1 MSRTQRESRGH
12 SPFALRLGFLIL
24 FTAIEP
30 IYNTDQFVQIRQV
43 RQPINTSCAIQ
54 RGQAT
59 PMIRL
64 EKVRKTYDGIKNIV
78 DDLDF
83 EIRSGELVVLVGESG
98 CGKTTTMKMINRLIE
113 PDGGDIYIDGR
124 SIKSF
129 NKNELRRNIGY
140 VIQDIGLFPH
150 LTVRKNVSV
159 VPLLCKKDKALVD
172 RSVEELL
179 RLVNL
184 PPEEYADRYP
194 GELSGGQQQRVGFA
208 RALANNPD
216 IILMDEPFSALD
228 PITREQLQ
236 NELLSLQEELH
247 KTIVFVTHDIDEAIK
262 LGDRIAVMS
271 EGRIIQFDTPEEILK
286 NPVNSFVESFVGKD
300 RLWKK
305 PEFLK
310 AEDVMNT
317 KVVTIGQNR
326 SVAHAIELMKMHNTD
341 VLVVVDKPTE
351 SSGRI
356 LGIVGTNR
364 FKGVGDNTIKMKDIM
379 KADFP
384 RISRE
389 MCLVDVL
396 KIRKSSDTLYSPV
409 MDENDRVVGIIT
421 NASIISV
428 LTKYIPDRED
438 Y

>member
-1 MSRTQRESRGH
+1 
-12 SPFALRLGFLIL
+12 
-24 FTAIEP
+24 
-30 IYNTDQFVQIRQV
+30 
-43 RQPINTSCAIQ
+43 
-54 RGQAT
+54 
-59 PMIRL
+59 MIRL
-64 EKVRKTYDGIKNIV
+64 EKVRKTYDGQKNIV

-83 EIRSGELVVLVGESG
+83 EIRKGELVVLVGESG

-113 PDGGDIYIDGR
+113 PDGGDIFINGK

-150 LTVRKNVSV
+150 LTVRKNVSI
-159 VPLLCKKDKALVD
+159 VPLLCKKDKAEVD
-172 RSVEELL
+172 RSVEDLL

-208 RALANNPD
+208 RALANDPD

-271 EGRIIQFDTPEEILK
+271 EGRIIQFDAPEEILK

-351 SSGRI
+351 SSGKI
-356 LGIVGTNR
+356 LGVVGTNR

-379 KADFP
+379 KSDFP
-384 RISRE
+384 RISKD

-409 MDENDRVVGIIT
+409 MDENGRVAGIIT

>member
-1 MSRTQRESRGH
+1 
-12 SPFALRLGFLIL
+12 
-24 FTAIEP
+24 
-30 IYNTDQFVQIRQV
+30 
-43 RQPINTSCAIQ
+43 
-54 RGQAT
+54 
-59 PMIRL
+59 MIRL
-64 EKVRKTYDGIKNIV
+64 QRVRKTYDGQKNIV

-83 EIRSGELVVLVGESG
+83 EIRKGELVVLVGESG

-113 PDGGDIYIDGR
+113 PDSGDIYIDGKN
-124 SIKSF
+124 IKSF

-159 VPLLCKKDKALVD
+159 VPLLCKKDKAEVD
-172 RSVEELL
+172 RSVEDLL

-184 PPEEYADRYP
+184 PPEEFAERYP

-286 NPVNSFVESFVGKD
+286 YPVNPFVESFVGKD

-341 VLVVVDKPTE
+341 VLVVVDRPTE
-351 SSGRI
+351 SSGKI

-379 KADFP
+379 KSDFP
-384 RISRE
+384 RISKD

-396 KIRKSSDTLYSPV
+396 KIRKQSDTLYSPV

>member
-1 MSRTQRESRGH
+1 
-12 SPFALRLGFLIL
+12 
-24 FTAIEP
+24 
-30 IYNTDQFVQIRQV
+30 
-43 RQPINTSCAIQ
+43 
-54 RGQAT
+54 
-59 PMIRL
+59 MIRL
-64 EKVRKTYDGIKNIV
+64 ERVRKTYDGQKNIV

-83 EIRSGELVVLVGESG
+83 EIRTGELVVLVGESG
-98 CGKTTTMKMINRLIE
+98 CGKTTTMKMVNRLIE
-113 PDGGDIYIDGR
+113 PDGGEIYIDGQN
-124 SIKSF
+124 IKSF

-150 LTVRKNVSV
+150 LSVRKNVSI
-159 VPLLCKKDKALVD
+159 VPLLCKKDKAEVD
-172 RSVEELL
+172 RAVEDLL

-286 NPVNSFVESFVGKD
+286 NPVNPFVESFVGKD

-310 AEDVMNT
+310 AEDVMNN

-351 SSGRI
+351 SSGKI

-379 KADFP
+379 KSDFP
-384 RISRE
+384 RISRG

-396 KIRKSSDTLYSPV
+396 KIRKQSDTLYSPV
-409 MDENDRVVGIIT
+409 TDENDRVVGIIT

>member
-1 MSRTQRESRGH
+1 
-12 SPFALRLGFLIL
+12 
-24 FTAIEP
+24 
-30 IYNTDQFVQIRQV
+30 
-43 RQPINTSCAIQ
+43 
-54 RGQAT
+54 
-59 PMIRL
+59 MIRL
-64 EKVRKTYDGIKNIV
+64 EKVRKTYDGQKNIV

-83 EIRSGELVVLVGESG
+83 EIRKGELVVLVGESG

-113 PDGGDIYIDGR
+113 PDGGDIYIDGQN
-124 SIKSF
+124 IKSF

-159 VPLLCKKDKALVD
+159 VPLLCKKNKAEVD
-172 RSVEELL
+172 RYVEELL

-286 NPVNSFVESFVGKD
+286 YPVNSFVESFVGKD

-310 AEDVMNT
+310 AEDVMNS

-351 SSGRI
+351 SSGKI

-379 KADFP
+379 KSDFP
-384 RISRE
+384 RISKD

-396 KIRKSSDTLYSPV
+396 KIRQQSDTLYSPV

>member
-1 MSRTQRESRGH
+1 
-12 SPFALRLGFLIL
+12 
-24 FTAIEP
+24 
-30 IYNTDQFVQIRQV
+30 
-43 RQPINTSCAIQ
+43 
-54 RGQAT
+54 
-59 PMIRL
+59 MIRL
-64 EKVRKTYDGIKNIV
+64 EKVRKTYDGQKNIV

-83 EIRSGELVVLVGESG
+83 EIRKGELVVLVGESG

-113 PDGGDIYIDGR
+113 PDGGDIFIDGEN
-124 SIKSF
+124 IKSF
-129 NKNELRRNIGY
+129 DKNELRRNIGY

-150 LTVRKNVSV
+150 LTVRRNVST
-159 VPLLCKKDKALVD
+159 VPLLCRKEKSA
-172 RSVEELL
+172 VEQHADELL

-184 PPEEYADRYP
+184 PPEEYAGRFP

-208 RALANNPD
+208 RALANDPD
-216 IILMDEPFSALD
+216 IVLMDEPFSALD

-310 AEDVMNT
+310 AEDVMNA

-351 SSGRI
+351 RSGKI

-364 FKGVGDNTIKMKDIM
+364 FKGVGDNSIKMRDIM
-379 KADFP
+379 KSDFP
-384 RISRE
+384 RISRD

-396 KIRKSSDTLYSPV
+396 KVRKRSETLYSPV

>member
-1 MSRTQRESRGH
+1 
-12 SPFALRLGFLIL
+12 
-24 FTAIEP
+24 
-30 IYNTDQFVQIRQV
+30 
-43 RQPINTSCAIQ
+43 
-54 RGQAT
+54 
-59 PMIRL
+59 MIRL
-64 EKVRKTYDGIKNIV
+64 QRVRKTYDGQKNIV

-83 EIRSGELVVLVGESG
+83 EIRKGELVVLVGESG

-113 PDGGDIYIDGR
+113 PDGGDIFIDGQN
-124 SIKSF
+124 IKSF

-150 LTVRKNVSV
+150 LTVKKNVSV
-159 VPLLCKKDKALVD
+159 VPLLCKKDKAEVN
-172 RSVEELL
+172 RAVEDLL

-208 RALANNPD
+208 RALANDPD

-310 AEDVMNT
+310 AEDVMNS

-351 SSGRI
+351 SSGKI

-379 KADFP
+379 KSDFP
-384 RISRE
+384 RISRD

-396 KIRKSSDTLYSPV
+396 KIRKQSDTLYSPV

>member
-1 MSRTQRESRGH
+1 
-12 SPFALRLGFLIL
+12 
-24 FTAIEP
+24 
-30 IYNTDQFVQIRQV
+30 
-43 RQPINTSCAIQ
+43 
-54 RGQAT
+54 
-59 PMIRL
+59 MIRL
-64 EKVRKTYDGIKNIV
+64 EKIRKTYDGQKNIV
-78 DDLDF
+78 DNLDF
-83 EIRSGELVVLVGESG
+83 EIRKGELVVLVGESG
-98 CGKTTTMKMINRLIE
+98 CGKTTTMKMINRLIDPNE
-113 PDGGDIYIDGR
+113 GNIYINEQN
-124 SIKSF
+124 IK
-129 NKNELRRNIGY
+129 NIDKNNLRRNIGY

-150 LTVRKNVSV
+150 LTVQTNVSI
-159 VPLLCKKDKALVD
+159 VPLLCKRDKEEVN
-172 RSVEELL
+172 RHVYELL
-179 RLVNL
+179 QQVNL
-184 PPEEYADRYP
+184 PPEEYAHRYP
-194 GELSGGQQQRVGFA
+194 NELSGGQQQRVGFA
-208 RALANNPD
+208 RALANDPD

-236 NELLSLQEELH
+236 NELLGLQEELH

-271 EGRIIQFDTPEEILK
+271 EGRILQYDTPEEILK
-286 NPVNSFVESFVGKD
+286 NPLNSFVEAFVGKD

-310 AEDVMNT
+310 AEDVMSS

-351 SSGRI
+351 SSGKI
-356 LGIVGTNR
+356 LGVVGANR

-379 KADFP
+379 KSDFP
-384 RISRE
+384 RISRD

-396 KIRKSSDTLYSPV
+396 KIRKDSDTIFSPV
-409 MDENDRVVGIIT
+409 TDEQGKAVGIIT

>member
-1 MSRTQRESRGH
+1 MVKAGK
-12 SPFALRLGFLIL
+12 L
-24 FTAIEP
+24 
-30 IYNTDQFVQIRQV
+30 
-43 RQPINTSCAIQ
+43 
-54 RGQAT
+54 
-59 PMIRL
+59 MIRL
-64 EKVRKTYDGIKNIV
+64 EKVRKTYDGQKNIV

>member
-1 MSRTQRESRGH
+1 
-12 SPFALRLGFLIL
+12 
-24 FTAIEP
+24 
-30 IYNTDQFVQIRQV
+30 
-43 RQPINTSCAIQ
+43 
-54 RGQAT
+54 
-59 PMIRL
+59 MIRL
-64 EKVRKTYDGIKNIV
+64 EKVRKTYDGCKNIV

-83 EIRSGELVVLVGESG
+83 EIRKGELVVLVGESG

-113 PDGGDIYIDGR
+113 PDGGDIYIDGQN
-124 SIKSF
+124 IKSF

-150 LTVRKNVSV
+150 LTVRKNVSI
-159 VPLLCKKDKALVD
+159 VPLLCKNDKAEVD
-172 RSVEELL
+172 RSVEDLL

-184 PPEEYADRYP
+184 PPEEFANRYP
-194 GELSGGQQQRVGFA
+194 SELSGGQQQRVGFA

-286 NPVNSFVESFVGKD
+286 NPINPFVESFVGKD

-310 AEDVMNT
+310 AEDVMNS

-351 SSGRI
+351 SSGKI

-379 KADFP
+379 KSDFP
-384 RISRE
+384 RISKD
-389 MCLVDVL
+389 MCLVEVL
-396 KIRKSSDTLYSPV
+396 KIRKQSDTLYSPV
-409 MDENDRVVGIIT
+409 TDETGRVAGIIT

>member
-1 MSRTQRESRGH
+1 
-12 SPFALRLGFLIL
+12 
-24 FTAIEP
+24 
-30 IYNTDQFVQIRQV
+30 
-43 RQPINTSCAIQ
+43 
-54 RGQAT
+54 
-59 PMIRL
+59 MIRL
-64 EKVRKTYDGIKNIV
+64 QRVRKTYDGQKNIV

-83 EIRSGELVVLVGESG
+83 EIRKGELVVLVGESG

-113 PDGGDIYIDGR
+113 PDSGDIYIDGHN
-124 SIKSF
+124 IKSF

-150 LTVRKNVSV
+150 LTVRKNVSI
-159 VPLLCKKDKALVD
+159 VPLLCKKDKAEVN
-172 RSVEELL
+172 RAVEDLL

-286 NPVNSFVESFVGKD
+286 FPVNPFVESFVGKD

-351 SSGRI
+351 SSGKI

-379 KADFP
+379 KSDFP

-396 KIRKSSDTLYSPV
+396 KIRKQSDTLYSPV
-409 MDENDRVVGIIT
+409 TDENDRVVGIIT

>member
-1 MSRTQRESRGH
+1 
-12 SPFALRLGFLIL
+12 
-24 FTAIEP
+24 
-30 IYNTDQFVQIRQV
+30 
-43 RQPINTSCAIQ
+43 
-54 RGQAT
+54 
-59 PMIRL
+59 MIRL
-64 EKVRKTYDGIKNIV
+64 EKVRKTYDGQKNIV
-78 DDLDF
+78 DNLDF
-83 EIRSGELVVLVGESG
+83 EIRKGELVVLVGESG

-113 PDGGDIYIDGR
+113 PDSGDIFIDGQN
-124 SIKSF
+124 IKSF

-150 LTVRKNVSV
+150 LTVRRNVSV
-159 VPLLCKKDKALVD
+159 VPLLCKKDKAEVD
-172 RSVEELL
+172 RYVEELL

-286 NPVNSFVESFVGKD
+286 FPVNPFVESFVGKD

-351 SSGRI
+351 SSGII

-379 KADFP
+379 KSDFP
-384 RISRE
+384 RISKD

-396 KIRKSSDTLYSPV
+396 KIRKQSDTLYSPV
-409 MDENDRVVGIIT
+409 MDEKERVVGIIT

>member
-1 MSRTQRESRGH
+1 
-12 SPFALRLGFLIL
+12 
-24 FTAIEP
+24 
-30 IYNTDQFVQIRQV
+30 
-43 RQPINTSCAIQ
+43 
-54 RGQAT
+54 
-59 PMIRL
+59 MIRL
-64 EKVRKTYDGIKNIV
+64 EKVRKTYDGQKNIV

-113 PDGGDIYIDGR
+113 PDSGDIYIDGR
-124 SIKSF
+124 NIKSF

-159 VPLLCKKDKALVD
+159 VPLLCKKDKAEVD
-172 RSVEELL
+172 RYVEELL

-286 NPVNSFVESFVGKD
+286 FPVNSFVESFVGKD

-351 SSGRI
+351 SSGKI

-379 KADFP
+379 KSDFP
-384 RISRE
+384 RISRG

-396 KIRKSSDTLYSPV
+396 KIRKQSDTLYSPV
-409 MDENDRVVGIIT
+409 MDENDKVVGIIT

>member
-1 MSRTQRESRGH
+1 
-12 SPFALRLGFLIL
+12 
-24 FTAIEP
+24 
-30 IYNTDQFVQIRQV
+30 
-43 RQPINTSCAIQ
+43 
-54 RGQAT
+54 
-59 PMIRL
+59 MIRL
-64 EKVRKTYDGIKNIV
+64 QRVRKTYDGQKNIV

-83 EIRSGELVVLVGESG
+83 EIRKGELVVLVGESG

-113 PDGGDIYIDGR
+113 PDSGDIYIDGKN
-124 SIKSF
+124 IKSF

-159 VPLLCKKDKALVD
+159 VPLLCKKDKAEVD
-172 RSVEELL
+172 RSVEDLL

-184 PPEEYADRYP
+184 PPEEFAERYP

-286 NPVNSFVESFVGKD
+286 YPVNPFVESFVGKD

-341 VLVVVDKPTE
+341 VLVVVDRPTE
-351 SSGRI
+351 SSGKI

-379 KADFP
+379 KSDFP
-384 RISRE
+384 RISRD

-396 KIRKSSDTLYSPV
+396 KIREQSDTLYSPV

>member
-1 MSRTQRESRGH
+1 
-12 SPFALRLGFLIL
+12 
-24 FTAIEP
+24 
-30 IYNTDQFVQIRQV
+30 
-43 RQPINTSCAIQ
+43 
-54 RGQAT
+54 
-59 PMIRL
+59 MIRL
-64 EKVRKTYDGIKNIV
+64 EKVRKTYDGQKNIV

-83 EIRSGELVVLVGESG
+83 EIRKGELVVLVGESG

-113 PDGGDIYIDGR
+113 PDGGDIFIDGQ

-150 LTVRKNVSV
+150 LTVRKNVSI
-159 VPLLCKKDKALVD
+159 VPLLCKKDKAEVD
-172 RSVEELL
+172 RSVEDLL

-271 EGRIIQFDTPEEILK
+271 EGRIIQFDAPEEILK

-351 SSGRI
+351 SSGKI
-356 LGIVGTNR
+356 LGVVGTNR

-379 KADFP
+379 KSDFP
-384 RISRE
+384 RISKD

-409 MDENDRVVGIIT
+409 MDENGRVAGIIT

>member
-1 MSRTQRESRGH
+1 
-12 SPFALRLGFLIL
+12 
-24 FTAIEP
+24 
-30 IYNTDQFVQIRQV
+30 
-43 RQPINTSCAIQ
+43 
-54 RGQAT
+54 
-59 PMIRL
+59 MIRL
-64 EKVRKTYDGIKNIV
+64 EKVIKTYNGQKNIV

-83 EIRSGELVVLVGESG
+83 QIRKGELVVLVGESG

-113 PDGGDIYIDGR
+113 PDSGDIFIDGR

-159 VPLLCKKDKALVD
+159 VPLLCKKDKAEVD
-172 RSVEELL
+172 RYVEELL

-286 NPVNSFVESFVGKD
+286 NPVNTFVESFVGKD

-310 AEDVMNT
+310 AEDVMNS

-351 SSGRI
+351 SSGKI

-379 KADFP
+379 KSDFP
-384 RISRE
+384 RVSKE

-396 KIRKSSDTLYSPV
+396 KIRKQSDTLYSPV

>member
-1 MSRTQRESRGH
+1 
-12 SPFALRLGFLIL
+12 
-24 FTAIEP
+24 
-30 IYNTDQFVQIRQV
+30 
-43 RQPINTSCAIQ
+43 
-54 RGQAT
+54 
-59 PMIRL
+59 MIRL
-64 EKVRKTYDGIKNIV
+64 EKVRKTYDGQKNIV

-113 PDGGDIYIDGR
+113 PDGGDIYIDGQN
-124 SIKSF
+124 IKSF

-159 VPLLCKKDKALVD
+159 VPLLCKKDKAEVD
-172 RSVEELL
+172 RYVEELL

-286 NPVNSFVESFVGKD
+286 FPVNSFVESFVGKD

-351 SSGRI
+351 SSGKI

-364 FKGVGDNTIKMKDIM
+364 FKGVGDNTIKMNDIM
-379 KADFP
+379 KSDFP
-384 RISRE
+384 RISKD

-396 KIRKSSDTLYSPV
+396 KIRKQSDTLYSPV
-409 MDENDRVVGIIT
+409 MDENDKVVGIIT

>member
-1 MSRTQRESRGH
+1 
-12 SPFALRLGFLIL
+12 
-24 FTAIEP
+24 
-30 IYNTDQFVQIRQV
+30 
-43 RQPINTSCAIQ
+43 
-54 RGQAT
+54 
-59 PMIRL
+59 MIRL
-64 EKVRKTYDGIKNIV
+64 EKVRKTYDGQKNIV

-83 EIRSGELVVLVGESG
+83 EIRKGELVVLVGESG

-113 PDGGDIYIDGR
+113 PDGGDIFINGK

-150 LTVRKNVSV
+150 LTVRKNVSI
-159 VPLLCKKDKALVD
+159 VPLLCKKDKAEVD
-172 RSVEELL
+172 RSVEDLL

-208 RALANNPD
+208 RALANDPD

-286 NPVNSFVESFVGKD
+286 YPVNSFVESFVGKD

-351 SSGRI
+351 SSGKI
-356 LGIVGTNR
+356 LGVVGTNR

-379 KADFP
+379 KSDFP
-384 RISRE
+384 RISKD

-409 MDENDRVVGIIT
+409 MDENGRVAGIIT

>member
-1 MSRTQRESRGH
+1 
-12 SPFALRLGFLIL
+12 
-24 FTAIEP
+24 
-30 IYNTDQFVQIRQV
+30 
-43 RQPINTSCAIQ
+43 
-54 RGQAT
+54 
-59 PMIRL
+59 MIRL
-64 EKVRKTYDGIKNIV
+64 ERVRKTYDGQKNIV

-83 EIRSGELVVLVGESG
+83 EIRKGELVVLVGESG

-113 PDGGDIYIDGR
+113 PDSGDIYIDGKN
-124 SIKSF
+124 IKSF

-159 VPLLCKKDKALVD
+159 VPLLCKKDKAEVD

-184 PPEEYADRYP
+184 PPEEFAERYP

-286 NPVNSFVESFVGKD
+286 YPVNSFVESFVGKD

-341 VLVVVDKPTE
+341 VLVVVDRPTE
-351 SSGRI
+351 SSGKI

-379 KADFP
+379 KSDFP
-384 RISRE
+384 RISRD

-396 KIRKSSDTLYSPV
+396 KIREQSDTLYSPV